1 MAGGKEVVV
10 LKARTLGGKRANAS
24 GAWKVAFADFTLAMM
39 ALFLVL
45 WLVQIADKQE
55 RASIV
60 QALTGESLLDASTG
74 SSWDSNRPHILELDG
89 TLSMTEA
96 VMPATGTGVDRAGPA
111 MVNQIPKGERGA
123 AAGKGDSL
131 TSLLPGPVETQAQL
145 EVLAREA
152 DKIISQSEI
161 ADNVAVQV
169 VPQGLKILIR
179 DNLNQFM
186 FARGSSRMTPYF
198 EDLLF
203 ALAPLLKKVENPLM
217 VSGHTDSTHFRSNN
231 SSNWELSSER
241 ALEARRA
248 LEYGGVGRNQFFK
261 VVGMADQVPVDHDD
275 PRASANRRIELMVLT
290 HKAEAE
296 LRNLFGVPGGHS
308 VPVAKQ
314 AAEGNQPRGRYVEA
328 TQ

>member
-1 MAGGKEVVV
+1 MAGHEVVV
-10 LKARTLGGKRANAS
+10 VRSRSLGGKRAKAG

-45 WLVQIADKQE
+45 WLVQVADKQE

-60 QALTGESLLDASTG
+60 QALTGETLLESSSG
-74 SSWDSNRPHILELDG
+74 GSWDSNRPHILELDG

-96 VMPATGTGVDRAGPA
+96 VMPATGTGVQRAGPA

-123 AAGKGDSL
+123 SAGQGDTL

-152 DKIISQSEI
+152 GKIIAQSEI
-161 ADNVAVQV
+161 ADNVAIQV

-179 DNLNQFM
+179 DNLQQFM

-203 ALAPLLKKVENPLM
+203 SLAPLLKQVQNPLM
-217 VSGHTDSTHFRSNN
+217 VSGHTDSTHFRSND

-248 LEYGGVGRNQFFK
+248 LEFGGVGRNQFFN
-261 VVGMADQVPVDHDD
+261 VVGMADQVPVEPSD
-275 PRASANRRIELMVLT
+275 PRSSANRRIELMVLT
-290 HKAEAE
+290 HKAEGE
-296 LRNLFGVPGGHS
+296 LRGLFGVPDGKP
-308 VPVAKQ
+308 VPVAQ
-314 AAEGNQPRGRYVEA
+314 QGAEANQPRGRYAEVS
-328 TQ
+328 Q